1 MRAIWIVRLASGWQL
16 TQHQWRTGI
25 GLLTLAVLLALARLA
40 PAASA
45 DPLSPHAGKVVLVD
59 FWASWCEP
67 CRRSFPWMNDM
78 QQKYEQDG
86 LVIVAVN
93 VDNDLAAAQRFLKE
107 NRANFQVHYDDRQVA
122 GPALRSGR
130 DAEFLPSGR
139 QRPARGESSRFQ
151 GPETGRIRSSH
162 SRCARQGII
171 THASPTVMERRHS
184 RACCAVQ
191 RLCRNGSRALGQG
204 CTCAQGHA
212 TRSESRRSG
221 PRRSHLLQQGS
232 LERRPRFRR
241 RWLWL
246 QLGP

>member
-25 GLLTLAVLLALARLA
+25 GLLTLAVLLALARVA

-78 QQKYEQDG
+78 QQKYERDG

-107 NRANFQVHYDDRQVA
+107 NRANFQVHYDDDKSLARRFEVVA
-122 GPALRSGR
+122 MPSS
-130 DAEFLPSGR
+130 FLLDGNGQLVASHLGFKVLK
-139 QRPARGESSRFQ
+139 QDEYEAA
-151 GPETGRIRSSH
+151 IR
-162 SRCARQGII
+162 
-171 THASPTVMERRHS
+171 V
-184 RACCAVQ
+184 
-191 RLCRNGSRALGQG
+191 ALGK
-204 CTCAQGHA
+204 
-212 TRSESRRSG
+212 E
-221 PRRSHLLQQGS
+221 
-232 LERRPRFRR
+232 
-241 RWLWL
+241 
-246 QLGP
+246 